1 MIKAKELRQK
11 QENELN
17 ALLKK
22 KRSEL
27 LDFKFKL
34 AKGKTKN
41 VKEGKNIRKEIA
53 RILTVLSDL
62 SVR

>member
-1 MIKAKELRQK
+1 MIKIKELRQK
-11 QENELN
+11 EKSELK
-17 ALLKK
+17 ALVKK

-34 AKGKTKN
+34 NKGKTKN

-53 RILTVLSDL
+53 RILTIIKE
-62 SVR
+62 RI

>member
-11 QENELN
+11 EKNELG
-17 ALLKK
+17 ALLEK

-27 LDFKFKL
+27 FNFKFKL
-34 AKGKTKN
+34 TKGKTKN

-53 RILTVLSDL
+53 RILTILSDL
-62 SVR
+62 SDR

>member
-1 MIKAKELRQK
+1 MIKTKELRQK
-11 QENELN
+11 EENELKT
-17 ALLKK
+17 LIKK

-34 AKGKTKN
+34 NKGKTKN

-53 RILTVLSDL
+53 RILTIIKEKI
-62 SVR
+62 